1 MTIQQPKYLGI
12 NQYVDKIMIYSKYPR
27 KYLIQ
32 YFGNTYIQKMYED
45 DENGRPTHI
54 GYIINKEWF
63 KLYKLEELR
72 IKS

>member
-1 MTIQQPKYLGI
+1 
-12 NQYVDKIMIYSKYPR
+12 MIYSKYPR